1 MNREAAPAGPALR
14 PLLVCTVL
22 AAVVVAVVVGWL
34 TPWQP
39 LGAGAPPVHPDVR
52 ASFGEHQV
60 ARAERFRDALGP
72 WPYVA
77 LLLQVLVPW
86 GVVVAA
92 ARRVARGADRTVRW
106 RWPVLVAVVV
116 AVALAQWLV
125 AAPIAVHDHR
135 VLRAFGLSTQGWAGW
150 VRDQAVSW
158 GISTG
163 AAVVGILLLFWLVRR
178 LPRHWPYVAAGAAAA
193 LTVVGS
199 AVYPVVVE
207 SAFNSVEPLPDG
219 PLTASIH
226 ELAHRDGLGDVH
238 VVVADASRRT
248 TGENAHVSGLGATR
262 RVVIDDTVLD
272 DAHSDPGVVLAIV
285 AHELGHVEDQ
295 DVARGTAIGATGA
308 LAGVLAL
315 SLLLATRRGRRV
327 FTPGSTRR
335 AGVVRTGALVL
346 AIAATAPYVVAPL
359 TTTVSRRIEATAD
372 VRALEATHDVPA
384 FVRMQRD
391 LAVSNLSNLTPAWW
405 QTWWFSSH
413 PSPPWRIAQARAWQQ
428 SRH

>member
-1 MNREAAPAGPALR
+1 M
-14 PLLVCTVL
+14 
-22 AAVVVAVVVGWL
+22 
-34 TPWQP
+34 
-39 LGAGAPPVHPDVR
+39 
-52 ASFGEHQV
+52 
-60 ARAERFRDALGP
+60 
-72 WPYVA
+72 
-77 LLLQVLVPW
+77 
-86 GVVVAA
+86 
-92 ARRVARGADRTVRW
+92 RW

-116 AVALAQWLV
+116 GVALVQWLV

-150 VRDQAVSW
+150 ARDQAVSW

-163 AAVVGILLLFWLVRR
+163 VAVVGVLLLFWLVRR
-178 LPRHWPYVAAGAAAA
+178 LPRHWPYVAAGGAAA
-193 LTVVGS
+193 LTVIGS

-207 SAFNSVEPLPDG
+207 SAFNAFEPLPDG
-219 PLTASIH
+219 PLAASIH

-272 DAHSDPGVVLAIV
+272 DAHSDPQVVLAIV

-315 SLLLATRRGRRV
+315 SLLLSTRRGRRA

-335 AGVVRTGALVL
+335 AGVVRSGALVL

-372 VRALEATHDVPA
+372 VRALEATRDVPA

-391 LAVSNLSNLTPAWW
+391 LAVTNLSNLTPTWW

-428 SRH
+428 GRH